1 MQYNIFQNDFYDDAP
16 GLPWAYRLTVL
27 LGDPPMPV
35 EILEKSVKD
44 VKLPDM
50 ELKTVRAFFRGKTF
64 LIPTRYSNTGTFSIT
79 FNDDKNLSVYN
90 KLLRI
95 FRRSYDNRYEI
106 QQTADGIDYI
116 PKYSDMSASLT
127 IQLEILDPTIM
138 SKIDTQLNVLNELE
152 TNSPEVVAVYTF
164 GDCFFETIDEVEFDY
179 SSEECVE
186 WSIPVVYNS
195 IANDYPGK
203 SEAEVF
209 DRADDS
215 KNDLSI
221 PANSSTNNTK
231 WDGIPKRAVRENMY
245 SSGGSVS
252 GDGSSTEGNGT
263 GYGSSSARNG
273 SNSGSSE
280 STYDTTPQNGIKT
293 SEPDKNADIDDP
305 RGTLKATKKRNSSST
320 GDGSGDGDGSG
331 SSRGAGSSSSSGNGI
346 GENSDEYGASQE
358 EYEAAFMLIAQK
370 ANKKKGADP
379 QAAQQL
385 TTLYN
390 KYRWGEMN
398 DVQAT
403 AFENSID
410 LNSIRSS
417 SSMSIEPY

>member
-50 ELKTVRAFFRGKTF
+50 ELKTVRAFFGGKTF
-64 LIPTRYSNTGTFSIT
+64 LIPTRYANTGTFNIT

-90 KLLRI
+90 RLLRI

-106 QQTADGIDYI
+106 QQTSDGIDYI
-116 PKYSDMSASLT
+116 LKYSDMSPSLT

-138 SKIDTQLNVLNELE
+138 AKIDTQLNSLTELE

-203 SEAEVF
+203 REAEVF

-215 KNDLSI
+215 QSDLII
-221 PANSSTNNTK
+221 PANPSTNNTK
-231 WDGIPKRAVRENMY
+231 WDGITKHA
-245 SSGGSVS
+245 VS
-252 GDGSSTEGNGT
+252 GRGYGSGSGSGT
-263 GYGSSSARNG
+263 GHGSSSARNG
-273 SNSGSSE
+273 SNSGSTE
-280 STYDTTPQNGIKT
+280 STYDTTPQKGIKA
-293 SEPDKNADIDDP
+293 SEPAKNEDIDDP
-305 RGTLKATKKRNSSST
+305 NGTLKATKHGNSSST
-320 GDGSGDGDGSG
+320 GDGGDGTGSG
-331 SSRGAGSSSSSGNGI
+331 SSRGAGTSSSSGNGI
-346 GENSDEYGASQE
+346 GRRVDEYGASQE

-379 QAAQQL
+379 QAAVQL

-398 DVQAT
+398 DVQSA
-403 AFENSID
+403 AFENAID
-410 LNSIRSS
+410 LNSVRSS
-417 SSMSIEPY
+417 SSISIEQY

>member
-50 ELKTVRAFFRGKTF
+50 ELKTVRAFFGGKTF
-64 LIPTRYSNTGTFSIT
+64 LIPTRYTNTGTFNIT

-106 QQTADGIDYI
+106 QQTADGIDYM
-116 PKYSDMSASLT
+116 PKYSDMSSSLT
-127 IQLEILDPTIM
+127 IKLEILDPTIM
-138 SKIDTQLNVLNELE
+138 AKIDTQLNRLTELE
-152 TNSPEVVAVYTF
+152 TNNPEVVAVYTF
-164 GDCFFETIDEVEFDY
+164 GDCFFETIDEVDFDY

-209 DRADDS
+209 DRADNTPS
-215 KNDLSI
+215 VLSI

-231 WDGIPKRAVRENMY
+231 WDGIPKHAV
-245 SSGGSVS
+245 SGR
-252 GDGSSTEGNGT
+252 GDGSGSGT
-263 GYGSSSARNG
+263 GTGHGGSSARNG
-273 SNSGSSE
+273 SNRGSTE
-280 STYDTTPQNGIKT
+280 STYDTIPQDGIKA
-293 SEPDKNADIDDP
+293 SEPAKNTDIDDLN
-305 RGTLKATKKRNSSST
+305 GTLKATKHGNSST
-320 GDGSGDGDGSG
+320 SGDGGGDGTGSG
-331 SSRGAGSSSSSGNGI
+331 SSRGSGSSSSSGNGN
-346 GENSDEYGASQE
+346 GRRVDEYGASQE
-358 EYEAAFMLIAQK
+358 EYEAAFLMIAQK

-398 DVQAT
+398 DVQAA

-410 LNSIRSS
+410 LNTVRSS
-417 SSMSIEPY
+417 SSMSIEQY

>member
-50 ELKTVRAFFRGKTF
+50 ELKTVRAFFGGKTF
-64 LIPTRYSNTGTFSIT
+64 LIPTRYANTGTFNIT

-90 KLLRI
+90 RLLRI
-95 FRRSYDNRYEI
+95 FRRSYDDRYEI

-138 SKIDTQLNVLNELE
+138 AKIDTQLNSLTELE

-209 DRADDS
+209 DHADDS
-215 KNDLSI
+215 QSDLII
-221 PANSSTNNTK
+221 PANPSTNNTK
-231 WDGIPKRAVRENMY
+231 WDGIPKRIV
-245 SSGGSVS
+245 SGI
-252 GDGSSTEGNGT
+252 GDGSGSGT
-263 GYGSSSARNG
+263 GHGSSSARNG
-273 SNSGSSE
+273 SNSGSTE
-280 STYDTTPQNGIKT
+280 STYDTTPQKGIKA
-293 SEPDKNADIDDP
+293 SEPAKNVDIDDP
-305 RGTLKATKKRNSSST
+305 NGTLKATKQGNSSST
-320 GDGSGDGDGSG
+320 GDGGDGT
-331 SSRGAGSSSSSGNGI
+331 GSSSSSGNGI
-346 GENSDEYGASQE
+346 GRSVDEYGATQE

-398 DVQAT
+398 DVQSA
-403 AFENSID
+403 AFENAID
-410 LNSIRSS
+410 LNSVRSS
-417 SSMSIEPY
+417 SSMSIEQY